1 MITILCSG
9 TRGDVQPYLALAQ
22 HLQKLNLPVRIAA
35 NHDFASFVRGY
46 GLDFYPIAV
55 DFASAGV
62 DPEMVRQAQRA
73 DNLLKM
79 AGTFQKMKAYGVHM
93 VQAYHDACLGS
104 DALVYH
110 PGLTI
115 GYFMAQQLNIPSI
128 LASPFP
134 MHRTSQRP
142 SVVLYGKI
150 PAWGPFNRLS
160 YGALQGMLWMASG
173 ASLAPFWKEKYG
185 KLPEGFGPPFEKPT
199 ARTPAIASCSEFVF
213 SRPADWN
220 AHVHQSGYW
229 FVEEPTEYQ
238 PSAEQSAFLAAGEK
252 PVYVGFGS
260 MFDKGDSETVG
271 RTVVEAL
278 AKAGKRGVINGMG
291 GLKLPEG
298 MLAVDG
304 VPHSWLFPRM
314 AAVCHHGGA
323 GTAAAG
329 FRAGV
334 PSVIVPFAL
343 DQFAWAQ
350 RSFELG
356 VGSAPLPVKKLT
368 VDGLAKALDFALQPS
383 VVAAAAE
390 LGRRIATENG
400 ARDGAQVIAAALTA
414 ALATRSN
421 HA

>member
-1 MITILCSG
+1 
-9 TRGDVQPYLALAQ
+9 
-22 HLQKLNLPVRIAA
+22 
-35 NHDFASFVRGY
+35 
-46 GLDFYPIAV
+46 
-55 DFASAGV
+55 
-62 DPEMVRQAQRA
+62 
-73 DNLLKM
+73 
-79 AGTFQKMKAYGVHM
+79 
-93 VQAYHDACLGS
+93 
-104 DALVYH
+104 
-110 PGLTI
+110 
-115 GYFMAQQLNIPSI
+115 
-128 LASPFP
+128 
-134 MHRTSQRP
+134 MHRTSLRP
-142 SVVLYGKI
+142 SVIQYGKVVHSAI
-150 PAWGPFNRLS
+150 INRLS
-160 YGALQGMLWMASG
+160 YSMLQGMLWMASG

-220 AHVHQSGYW
+220 PHVHQSGYW
-229 FVEEPTEYQ
+229 FVEEPAEYR
-238 PSAEQSAFLAAGEK
+238 PSAELSAFLAAGEK

-260 MFDKGDSETVG
+260 MFDKGDTATVG

-278 AKAGKRGVINGMG
+278 VRAGKRGVINGMS
-291 GLKLPEG
+291 GLHLPEG

-323 GTAAAG
+323 GTSAAG

-356 VGSAPLPVKKLT
+356 VGSPPQPVKKLT
-368 VDGLAKALDFALQPS
+368 VDGLVKALEFALQPGI
-383 VVAAAAE
+383 VATAAD

-400 ARDGAQVIAAALTA
+400 ARDGAQVIAAAL
-414 ALATRSN
+414 ATKAP